1 MMSENHDGLQH
12 LLERYRSVCPDVE
25 PTANF
30 MPGLW
35 DRIESRRGFSWKL
48 KVYSRAIASAAA
60 ALCFAVMLLQFGA
73 FNGSSSISESTY
85 LEALEADHAPEQ
97 MAYNSVLNADES
109 SAITPTDSPG
119 SANR

>member
-1 MMSENHDGLQH
+1 MMSENQDGLQH

-48 KVYSRAIASAAA
+48 KIYSRAIASAAA
-60 ALCFAVMLLQFGA
+60 ALCFAVMLLQFGP
-73 FNGSSSISESTY
+73 FKGSTSIYDSTY

-97 MAYNSVLNADES
+97 MAYAAVLNADES
-109 SAITPTDSPG
+109 SAIPQSDSPG
-119 SANR
+119 SAH

>member
-12 LLERYRSVCPDVE
+12 LLERYRSACPDVE

-48 KVYSRAIASAAA
+48 KIYSRAIASAAA
-60 ALCFAVMLLQFGA
+60 ALCFAVMLMQFGPFKGA
-73 FNGSSSISESTY
+73 NSIYESTY

-97 MAYNSVLNADES
+97 MAYAAVLNSDES
-109 SAITPTDSPG
+109 PVTAQPDLPG
-119 SANR
+119 SATQ